1 MNKNILL
8 AAAALSVLAT
18 AGAANAAS
26 ITIRTGAANT
36 ATATPYT
43 LARELNYSAGIKSTA
58 GQFDTVLTAN
68 QALAAGTYTINVSYS
83 GATLNAGVSSAAI
96 AATAGC
102 VAGEDAGFVTQ
113 SGAGATMTLSAGG
126 SAGSNSVSYT
136 LQVPQGSSVT
146 SVCFSPALTVTG
158 PVSVT
163 ASIINQVTGQPVD
176 PSVIQSVITN
186 TTQGFAAAAVRDTK
200 VTAIVAGSGTTKFRS
215 LSADNTIGTISYA
228 AATTA
233 GALNAITGASA
244 ASAIAY
250 KDLNGT
256 PVSTADVTAGNF
268 TVNGD
273 FTGLTVSAGG
283 TALTKS
289 GNTAAATLAGPVAQS
304 TAITLAPVGGA
315 NQPQI
320 NPSAYSVSGSF
331 SLGTAFAAP
340 LTLSSTAL
348 ETVSTEGLTYVI
360 PWVSSRT
367 QGASTGSRTVIRISR
382 IGSEVVNGGNVYA
395 QVLNPI
401 RGSAAGNWALVGTLD
416 ASGEVV
422 MSSDTLEN
430 AFGDFGRA
438 DIRLALTPNNGAG
451 FGNNYEPIDA
461 NNIVVKRV
469 ISQPNGGVSEMS
481 VVAVGA
487 NTPSDVSTAFP
498 APFVPAPAPAQ

>member
-36 ATATPYT
+36 VSAAPYT

-136 LQVPQGSSVT
+136 LQVPQGSTVT
-146 SVCFSPALTVTG
+146 SVCFSPALNVTG

-186 TTQGFAAAAVRDTK
+186 TTQGFAAAAVRDTT
-200 VTAIVAGSGTTKFRS
+200 VTAIIAAAANAPANAPKFRT
-215 LSADNTIGTISYA
+215 LSADTTIGTISYA
-228 AATTA
+228 AATTV
-233 GALNAITGASA
+233 GALNAITGATA
-244 ASAIAY
+244 DSAIAY

-256 PVSTADVTAGNF
+256 AVATTDVTAGNF

-289 GNTAAATLAGPVAQS
+289 GNSAAATLAGPVAQS

-382 IGSEVVNGGNVYA
+382 IGSTVVNGGNVYA

-401 RGSAAGNWALVGTLD
+401 RGSAAGNWALVGTLG

-422 MSSDTLEN
+422 MSSDTLET

-451 FGNNYEPIDA
+451 FSNSFEPLDA

-498 APFVPAPAPAQ
+498 APAAP